1 MFEITLANWPPVS
14 RLLAE
19 NVSEWFMLFGVLH
32 KLAIGFAVVSV
43 VSRLKKF
50 TMIKRFSSCSHI
62 SAWSALYKDLSLGC
76 YASPS
81 SLGKLAISS
90 NIYLCGQVRKSPLP
104 IAWVF
109 LRQPP
114 RGWVWGSSWGVWFW
128 DHLRSLESGCSRC
141 ARMCFWHHLCGAEGC
156 GAP

>member
-62 SAWSALYKDLSLGC
+62 SA
-76 YASPS
+76 
-81 SLGKLAISS
+81 
-90 NIYLCGQVRKSPLP
+90 
-104 IAWVF
+104 
-109 LRQPP
+109 
-114 RGWVWGSSWGVWFW
+114 
-128 DHLRSLESGCSRC
+128 
-141 ARMCFWHHLCGAEGC
+141 
-156 GAP
+156 